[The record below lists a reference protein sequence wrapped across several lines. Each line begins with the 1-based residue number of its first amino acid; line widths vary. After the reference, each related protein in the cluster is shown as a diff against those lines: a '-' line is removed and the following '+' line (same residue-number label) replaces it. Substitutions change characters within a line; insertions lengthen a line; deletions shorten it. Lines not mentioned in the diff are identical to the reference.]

1 VPQFHTKRRSQSP
14 QFPIHGSIAAHELTL
29 NGTPITIEEWESS
42 APARSILDYYEI
54 QMMARGWRD
63 GLKEVRSLAD
73 EAAAQLNQN
82 GESITAS
89 QFLQSRQPNGD
100 LCLELQRPGWSMSI
114 AVEPSG
120 KSINQSRVTI
130 MAAPVPSLRD
140 LSVILAVASKPASFG
155 NDNKPLDIVR
165 KSNGERYHTT
175 IAFRREGTD
184 QAFKES
190 IADLRSKGWHLM
202 SLSPFRQGRSD
213 LFAWLVKGNQY
224 GTLSVKALPQS
235 QNVSE
240 TLTEVSPE

>member
-1 VPQFHTKRRSQSP
+1 MTSIRLKGILPTIGRIILSVSVLVVGWGILSLTTFFHMFINQEPNSSAAIPHKAAFPIASIAAPPKRSSLWP

-100 LCLELQRPGWSMSI
+100 LCLELQRPRM
-114 AVEPSG
+114 VYEHCSG
-120 KSINQSRVTI
+120 TERQKHQ
-130 MAAPVPSLRD
+130 
-140 LSVILAVASKPASFG
+140 SKPGDHHGSTSAFASRSFG
-155 NDNKPLDIVR
+155 HTRGGQQTGIVR
-165 KSNGERYHTT
+165 KR
-175 IAFRREGTD
+175 
-184 QAFKES
+184 
-190 IADLRSKGWHLM
+190 
-202 SLSPFRQGRSD
+202 
-213 LFAWLVKGNQY
+213 
-224 GTLSVKALPQS
+224 
-235 QNVSE
+235 
-240 TLTEVSPE
+240 